1 LRRIKLLDGVAK
13 APFLHGAEW
22 FALALPVAMA
32 CTAPAFE
39 PSLDF
44 RIVAVAGDAQVAPS
58 GAVFRDPL
66 TVEVRNPD
74 GNVEM
79 GVRVRFAVV
88 PGRRHG
94 GSLLDTVAVTGGDG
108 RASVRARAGASGDTL
123 AVVATIAAL
132 PRLSVRLFGVARDGP
147 VVSRVSPADVRP
159 GDTLTINGSGFDE
172 GALAVRVGGAPAAPI
187 GLTTANGVRVVVPP
201 CADTG
206 LVPVLVTVGGAAAAP
221 GAVTYHAQRTRVDL
235 PVYGFANVSAARVG
249 DCLELRGAGA
259 TYLVTAQLASVPV
272 GSFTPES
279 LQLGVASVAGASL
292 AAGAVAPVHL
302 AWAGGRGTF
311 RLGSL
316 LAPAEVEPV
325 AAAFDRHRREL
336 ERHLARS
343 ALALAGGGRV
353 AATRGA
359 SPAAMPGVAATPG
372 VRAAAYGGDTVAPGL
387 GTVRRFSVVSNT
399 DGSSFAEVDGVLE
412 FTGDHILGYRD
423 RAMSSWPFE
432 FTSLLQLM
440 DSHLWAAAASAF
452 GGVPDVDGNG
462 RIIVLFTPAV
472 NRLVR
477 AQDCLLR
484 GYVTGFFYPPDLL
497 ERMPHANGGEVFYAL
512 APDPSGTYSCAHS
525 TRQVV
530 QQVQATFLHE
540 MEHLI
545 SFNEHVLA
553 RGGVP
558 EDTWLAEALGRMAEE
573 LGSRYFESRY
583 PPPFGRSS
591 SAQLFPDSSSPFIG
605 PLLLNAYVYLNA
617 SLGHSVTA
625 YIGAGSLEDHGA
637 GWLFLRWVAD
647 QHGDDVIRRMVQTR
661 LTGLA
666 NLEAATGESF
676 GALFGDFSLALF
688 ADSLPGLP
696 RGVVPA
702 RLRYQGRALRQLMA
716 REATVQNFPNPFPL
730 TTYLAAPGTAL
741 RAAIPPGTML
751 HAIVPTGAGDAAVR
765 VSLTRPGLSVL
776 PPPLGAQVGILR
788 LPP

>member
-1 LRRIKLLDGVAK
+1 MRCIRLLDRLPAATFPAHWRRLG
-13 APFLHGAEW
+13 
-22 FALALPVAMA
+22 LALPLATA

-44 RIVAVAGDAQVAPS
+44 RIVAVAGDAQVAPG
-58 GAVFRDPL
+58 GAEFTVPL

-74 GNVEM
+74 GNFEM
-79 GVRVRFAVV
+79 GVRVRFATV

-94 GSLLDTVAVTGGDG
+94 GALLDTVAVTGGDG

-123 AVVATIAAL
+123 AVIATIAAL
-132 PRLSVRLFGVARDGP
+132 PRLSARLWAVARDGP
-147 VVSRVSPADVRP
+147 AISRVSPAEVRP

-172 GALAVRVGGAPAAPI
+172 GALVVRVGGAPAAPI

-201 CADTG
+201 CADSG
-206 LVPVLVTVGGAAAAP
+206 AVPVQVSVGRAAAAP
-221 GAVTYHAQRTRVDL
+221 GSVTYRAQRSRVAL
-235 PVYGFANVSAARVG
+235 PVYGFTTVSAGRVG
-249 DCLELRGAGA
+249 DCLELAGGGA
-259 TYLVTAQLASVPV
+259 TYLVTAQLASVPDGAFV
-272 GSFTPES
+272 PES
-279 LQLGVASVAGASL
+279 LQLGV
-292 AAGAVAPVHL
+292 GAVTGTGLALGQGALARAPAPDGAFGL
-302 AWAGGRGTF
+302 GALLRPAGG
-311 RLGSL
+311 
-316 LAPAEVEPV
+316 EPV
-325 AAAFDRHRREL
+325 AAVFDRRRREL
-336 ERHLARS
+336 ERRLASS
-343 ALALAGGGRV
+343 AGSG
-353 AATRGA
+353 
-359 SPAAMPGVAATPG
+359 AMPAPG
-372 VRAAAYGGDTVAPGL
+372 GRAAAYGGDTAAPDL
-387 GTVRRFSVVSNT
+387 GTVRKFSVVSNT
-399 DGSSFAEVDGVLE
+399 DGSSFSEVDGVLA
-412 FTGDHILGYRD
+412 FAGAHILGYRD
-423 RAMSSWPFE
+423 RSMPPLSFD

-440 DSHLWAAAASAF
+440 DSHLWDAAASAF

-462 RIIVLFTPAV
+462 RIIVLFTPVV

-484 GYVTGFFYPPDLL
+484 GYVTGFFYPPDLFV
-497 ERMPHANGGEVFYAL
+497 RTPNSNQGEVFYAL
-512 APDPSGTYSCAHS
+512 APDAAGAYSCAHS

-558 EDTWLAEALGRMAEE
+558 EETWLAEALGRMAEE

-591 SAQLFPDSSSPFIG
+591 SVQLFPDSSSPFIG

-617 SLGHSVTA
+617 SLEHSVTA
-625 YIGAGSLEDHGA
+625 YIGAGSLEDQGA

-647 QHGDDVIRRMVQTR
+647 QRGDDAIRRMVQTR
-661 LTGLA
+661 LTGVA
-666 NLEAATGESF
+666 NLEAATGEGFAS
-676 GALFGDFSLALF
+676 LFGDFGLALF

-696 RGVVPA
+696 RGVVPS

-716 REATVQNFPNPFPL
+716 REGTVQNFPNPFPL
-730 TTYLAAPGTAL
+730 ATYLAAPGTAL

-765 VSLTRPGLSVL
+765 LSLTRRGLTAL
-776 PPPLGAQVGILR
+776 PTALGAQVGILR

>member
-1 LRRIKLLDGVAK
+1 LRCIKLLCVSDRTWRRCAGSR
-13 APFLHGAEW
+13 
-22 FALALPVAMA
+22 LALLLSAGTA

-44 RIVAVAGDAQVAPS
+44 RITPVAGDAQVAPS
-58 GAVFRDPL
+58 GAVFAVPL

-88 PGRRHG
+88 PGPRRSG
-94 GSLLDTVAVTGGDG
+94 TLFDTVAVTGGDG
-108 RASVRARAGASGDTL
+108 RAAVRARAGAPGDTL

-132 PRLSVRLFGVARDGP
+132 PRLSARFSGVARDGP
-147 VVSRVSPADVRP
+147 LVTRVNPVDVRP

-172 GALAVRVGGAPAAPI
+172 GGLTVRLGGALASPI
-187 GLTTANGVRVVVPP
+187 GQTTANAVRAVVPP

-206 LVPVLVTVGGAAAAP
+206 SVPVVVTVGGAPAP
-221 GAVTYHAQRTRVDL
+221 PAAVTYHARRSRVDL
-235 PVYGFANVSAARVG
+235 PVYGFTTLRAARVA
-249 DCLELRGAGA
+249 DCLELRGVGA
-259 TYLVTAQLASVPV
+259 TYLVTAQLASVP
-272 GSFTPES
+272 GETFAAES
-279 LQLGVASVAGASL
+279 LQLGVSA
-292 AAGAVAPVHL
+292 AAGATL
-302 AWAGGRGTF
+302 AVGATATVGLDGGDGRDVF

-316 LAPAEVEPV
+316 LAPAAAEPV
-325 AAAFDRHRREL
+325 AAAFDRHRRDL
-336 ERHLARS
+336 EQRLAPGAS
-343 ALALAGGGRV
+343 ALPAHRRMPNAGQGL
-353 AATRGA
+353 
-359 SPAAMPGVAATPG
+359 PADAPGVAATPG
-372 VRAAAYGGDTVAPGL
+372 IRPSAYGGDTAAPDL
-387 GTVRRFSVVSNT
+387 GTIRRFSVVSKT
-399 DGSSFAEVDGVLE
+399 DGSSFVKVDAVLE
-412 FTGDHILGYRD
+412 FAGAHILGYRD
-423 RAMSSWPFE
+423 RSLGPLPFE
-432 FTSLLQLM
+432 VVSLLQLM
-440 DSHLWAAAASAF
+440 DSHLWGVAASAF
-452 GGVPDVDGNG
+452 GGVPDVDGNS
-462 RIIVLFTPAV
+462 RIIVLFTPSV
-472 NRLVR
+472 NRLVP

-497 ERMPHANGGEVFYAL
+497 ERMPNSNGGEVFYAL
-512 APDPSGTYSCAHS
+512 APDASGTYSCAHS

-530 QQVQATFLHE
+530 QQLQATFLHE
-540 MEHLI
+540 MAHLI

-553 RGGVP
+553 RGGAP
-558 EDTWLAEALGRMAEE
+558 EETWLAEAIGRMAEE

-617 SLGHSVTA
+617 SLAHSVTA
-625 YIGAGSLEDHGA
+625 YLGPGSLEDHGA

-647 QHGDDVIRRMVQTR
+647 QRGDDVLRRLVQTR
-661 LTGLA
+661 LTGVA
-666 NLEAATGESF
+666 NLEAATGEAF
-676 GALFGDFSLALF
+676 GSLFGDFSLALF

-730 TTYLAAPGTAL
+730 TTYLASPGTAL

-765 VSLTRPGLSVL
+765 VSLTRPGLTAL
-776 PPPLGAQVGILR
+776 PQALGAQVGILR